1 MMRAASVYA
10 EALYGLA
17 KDENLGT
24 QILEEIKT
32 LDGVFASEKD
42 FLRLLSTPNLPV
54 EERLKIVDE
63 SFRGKVHA
71 YTLNFMKLLTEKGY
85 AADFHDCVSAYTNL
99 YNEDNGI
106 LPVKVVTAE
115 PLTPQQALRLKAR
128 LGTITGKIIELV
140 QQVDPACLGG
150 IRLDYDGKRVE
161 DTVAGRLEA
170 VRKTLKNTIL

>member
-17 KDENLGT
+17 KDENLST
-24 QILEEIKT
+24 QIMEEIKT
-32 LDGVFASEKD
+32 LDGVFTAEKD
-42 FLRLLSTPNLPV
+42 YLRLLSTHNLSV
-54 EERLKIVDE
+54 EDRLKIVDD

-71 YTLNFMKLLTEKGY
+71 YTLNFLKLLTEKGY
-85 AADFHDCVSAYTNL
+85 ASDFHACVATYKDL

-128 LGTITGKIIELV
+128 LGTITGKIIELI
-140 QQVDPACLGG
+140 QHVDPACLGG

>member
-1 MMRAASVYA
+1 MMRACTVYA
-10 EALYGLA
+10 EALYDLA
-17 KDENLGT
+17 KDEALGT
-24 QILEEIKT
+24 HILDEINS
-32 LDGVFASEKD
+32 LDAAFESEKD
-42 FLRLLSTPNLPV
+42 FLRLLSTPNLSKD
-54 EERLKIVDE
+54 ERLLIIDN

-71 YTLNFMKLLTEKGY
+71 YTLNFLKLLTEKGY
-85 AADFHDCVSAYTNL
+85 IRSFHECAVAYKNL

-115 PLTPQQALRLKAR
+115 PLNEKQALRLKVR
-128 LGTITGKIIELV
+128 LGAITGKIIELI